1 MNILQFI
8 QGDDNNICI
17 KIFIPLEYLRKMLK
31 YNIVLIL
38 RT

>member
-17 KIFIPLEYLRKMLK
+17 KIFKPLEYIRKMLK